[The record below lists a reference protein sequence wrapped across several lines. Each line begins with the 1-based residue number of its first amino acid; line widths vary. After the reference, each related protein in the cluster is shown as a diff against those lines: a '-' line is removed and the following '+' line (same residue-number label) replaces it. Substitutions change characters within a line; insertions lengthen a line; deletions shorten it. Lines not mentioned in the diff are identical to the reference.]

1 MDYAELTQSVEDYL
15 ENSSDKLLAN
25 MGTIVRQA
33 EDRIYQAVEILAL
46 RRRVTTNCVLGS
58 NLVELPGDF
67 FSTFSFGLRRGG
79 TDIQYLIN
87 KDDSF
92 LGEAYRSESRLGE
105 PVYYA
110 LLDAST
116 AMLAPSPDQA
126 YLLELVYFYR
136 PGSIVEDGQTW
147 LGDRYPALLM
157 WGAILE
163 AYHFE
168 KGDADI
174 MTAYQARYQSA
185 LDQMINLGE
194 GRNRLDAYRSG
205 QARRRPTA

>member
-1 MDYAELTQSVEDYL
+1 
-15 ENSSDKLLAN
+15 
-25 MGTIVRQA
+25 
-33 EDRIYQAVEILAL
+33 
-46 RRRVTTNCVLGS
+46 
-58 NLVELPGDF
+58 
-67 FSTFSFGLRRGG
+67 
-79 TDIQYLIN
+79 
-87 KDDSF
+87 
-92 LGEAYRSESRLGE
+92 
-105 PVYYA
+105 
-110 LLDAST
+110 
-116 AMLAPSPDQA
+116 
-126 YLLELVYFYR
+126 
-136 PGSIVEDGQTW
+136 
-147 LGDRYPALLM
+147 M

>member
-1 MDYAELTQSVEDYL
+1 MDYTELVQSVVDYL
-15 ENSSDKLLAN
+15 ENGSTGLIAN
-25 MGTIVRQA
+25 MPTIVRQA
-33 EDRIYQAVEILAL
+33 EDRIYQSVEILAL
-46 RRRVTTNCVLGS
+46 RRRVTTNCTLGS

-67 FSTFSFGLRRGG
+67 FSTFSLGLRRGG
-79 TDIQYLIN
+79 TEMQYLIN

-92 LGEAYRSESRLGE
+92 LGEAYRSEARLGE
-105 PVYYA
+105 PIYYA

-126 YLLELVYFYR
+126 YLLELVYFFR
-136 PGSIVEDGQTW
+136 PTSIVEDGQTW
-147 LGDRYPALLM
+147 LSERYPALLM
-157 WGAILE
+157 WGAIVE
-163 AYHFE
+163 AYHYE

-205 QARRRPTA
+205 QVRRRPTA

>member
-1 MDYAELTQSVEDYL
+1 VDYDELTQAVQDYL
-15 ENSSDKLLAN
+15 ENGSEALVNNLP
-25 MGTIVRQA
+25 MIVRQA
-33 EDRIYQAVEILAL
+33 EDRIYQSVEILAL
-46 RRRVTTNCVLGS
+46 RRRVTTNCVLGN
-58 NLVELPGDF
+58 NLIQLPGDF
-67 FSTFSFGLRRGG
+67 FSAFSLGLRRNG
-79 TDIQYLIN
+79 TDMQYLMN

-105 PVYYA
+105 PSYYA
-110 LLDAST
+110 LLDAET

-136 PGSIVEDGQTW
+136 PPSIVEDTRTW

-157 WGAILE
+157 WGAIVE

-168 KGDADI
+168 KGDADL
-174 MTAYQARYQSA
+174 MKFYSDRYESA
-185 LDQMINLGE
+185 LSQLVNLGE

-205 QARRRPTA
+205 QIRRRPTA